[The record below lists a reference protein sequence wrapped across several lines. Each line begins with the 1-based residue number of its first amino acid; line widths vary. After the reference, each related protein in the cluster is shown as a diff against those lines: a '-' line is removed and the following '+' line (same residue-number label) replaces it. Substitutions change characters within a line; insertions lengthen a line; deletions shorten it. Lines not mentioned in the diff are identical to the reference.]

1 MGTGQLTLR
10 AEPGGGGRSPP
21 SRPECSTRRRPR
33 VCATTRG
40 VAFVARGSSVRLHT
54 TRAPGQSRSS
64 SSSRKRCRHRHPHRR
79 RRNSRRNRP
88 RQQGKGGQEGVEQ
101 KVCGRTTCSLAGT
114 TCQLAGA
121 VGHGGT
127 AAITDSTD
135 SAVRQGRP
143 RRGQG
148 REKRGVSSQ
157 TPRDPWDFV
166 MHTVPGS
173 VSPTL
178 FHGDNQLS
186 RG

>member
-1 MGTGQLTLR
+1 MQHSKTPAGMCDYSWRGLRCERLICSFAHHQGAGTVAQQQQQPQAL
-10 AEPGGGGRSPP
+10 PP
-21 SRPECSTRRRPR
+21 PPPPPPPPQQQTQP
-33 VCATTRG
+33 A
-40 VAFVARGSSVRLHT
+40 A
-54 TRAPGQSRSS
+54 
-64 SSSRKRCRHRHPHRR
+64 
-79 RRNSRRNRP
+79 

-101 KVCGRTTCSLAGT
+101 KVRGRTTCSLAGT